1 MRFSAFK
8 PFPRQTNG
16 HRGIYVDAIFIPK
29 GCSLDERKVVFKIIR
44 VLTQEMRKKPFEH
57 FSRQTD
63 RHCGL

>member
-29 GCSLDERKVVFKIIR
+29 GCSLDERKNNQGPDSGDEKSLLSTFR
-44 VLTQEMRKKPFEH
+44 
-57 FSRQTD
+57 
-63 RHCGL
+63 G